1 MPVGYKWDGSVR
13 LWSQTEEVQLEL
25 VLSAKKCDK
34 SHGKTFFFR
43 ENLFREAKM
52 IGYQAEASV
61 RTFLYDRIN
70 GRVVQDNERL
80 YQAKAYL
87 RPWFELLYMIRS
99 MGE

>member
-1 MPVGYKWDGSVR
+1 
-13 LWSQTEEVQLEL
+13 
-25 VLSAKKCDK
+25 
-34 SHGKTFFFR
+34 
-43 ENLFREAKM
+43 M